1 MCSESSHFSSYLPL
15 LSLSNSPSSLGSTNN
30 EEEWLDSEH
39 ILNVET
45 TDLSIVGW
53 KA

>member
-1 MCSESSHFSSYLPL
+1 MMVSWMKRVRADKKRR
-15 LSLSNSPSSLGSTNN
+15 
-30 EEEWLDSEH
+30 WLDSEH

-53 KA
+53 KAWDNN